1 PENPTSINPFEA
13 EKSTSK
19 KRKGFISKKK
29 PAKKVSEK
37 KGANLSFDSVTEG
50 FDSPLATDAQAE
62 VPSAN
67 LADAGSVLR
76 RLIPLNMCKLWV
88 LTI

>member
-19 KRKGFISKKK
+19 RRKGAVSKNK

-37 KGANLSFDSVTEG
+37 KVQTL
-50 FDSPLATDAQAE
+50 
-62 VPSAN
+62 
-67 LADAGSVLR
+67 
-76 RLIPLNMCKLWV
+76 V
-88 LTI
+88 LTVS